1 MAEITMWQAAV
12 LGTVQGLGEFLP
24 ISSTAHL
31 ALVPWI
37 MGWRD
42 PGLAFDVALHLGTLA
57 AVLGFFWRDWVVL
70 LRDGLAGRRTLEGR
84 LFWYLVLATAPGA
97 AFGYLLEDLAA
108 TAFRAPWLIALMLMV
123 MGLVLFL
130 VDARARHRKDLAG
143 LSALDALLV
152 GLAQAVAVVPGVS
165 RSGATITA
173 ARALGCT
180 REAAARFSF
189 LLSTPII
196 AGAGFLEATRL
207 GPGSVDAAFA
217 VGVATSA
224 VVGFLAIG
232 FLLRYVAT
240 RSFNLFVWYRFLLG
254 AAVLLLWLLRG

>member
-1 MAEITMWQAAV
+1 MAELTVWQAAV
-12 LGTVQGLGEFLP
+12 LGVVQGLGEFLP

-37 MGWRD
+37 MGWPD

-70 LRDGLAGRRTLEGR
+70 LRDGLTGRRTPQGR
-84 LFWYLVLATAPGA
+84 LFWLLVLATVPGA

-108 TAFRAPWLIALMLMV
+108 TVFRAPWLIALMLIV
-123 MGLVLFL
+123 MGLVLYL
-130 VDARARHRKDLAG
+130 VDARARCQKDLAD
-143 LSALDALLV
+143 LSAADALLI
-152 GLAQAVAVVPGVS
+152 GLAQAAAVVPGVS

-196 AGAGFLEATRL
+196 AGAGFLQAFRL
-207 GPGSVDAAFA
+207 EPGDVDLAF
-217 VGVATSA
+217 VTGVATSA
-224 VVGFLAIG
+224 LVGFLAIG

-240 RSFNLFVWYRFLLG
+240 RSFNLFVWYRLLLG
-254 AAVLLLWLLRG
+254 AGVLLVWVLRG